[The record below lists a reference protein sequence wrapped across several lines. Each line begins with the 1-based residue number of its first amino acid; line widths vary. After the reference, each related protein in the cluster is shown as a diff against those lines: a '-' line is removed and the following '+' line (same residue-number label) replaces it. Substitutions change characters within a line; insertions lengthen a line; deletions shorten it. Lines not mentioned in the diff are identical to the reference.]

1 MGACAAQRW
10 TPRVGTARG
19 RPRVGRGDAR
29 AASRPGPA
37 VVSARS
43 EDSRDPEP
51 DAGDVSVG
59 GDGGPFVVD
68 PWKTGA
74 SSSGSAPSSMPET
87 TTTALALVP
96 PTTALSPLMSRLNA
110 RSRTFVYEA
119 LGGMSLEMRQAWS
132 EEDAGTGSAVWD
144 AAAAL
149 ADDLAR
155 DGAAVALSRFWSM
168 AEDGERVTTAPERA
182 DERADDDARAWWRG
196 KTVVELGA
204 GLGTASLVAAAL
216 GARALAT
223 DGDET
228 VCAMCSRNA
237 RINADAV
244 LDTAR
249 GRRERSD
256 CESILDD
263 DDDARVPECRRLF
276 WGDDGDARAA
286 KAWIRARTNYKTDT
300 PDAILL
306 ADVVYGEYERIWSDL
321 VKTIR
326 SLARLD
332 TVVIMSHAR
341 RGSGRG
347 CKVFRGFAR
356 DAGFRVAV
364 AETKSEPKDGFVA
377 VTVTYVLR
385 LVDADTANE
394 AA

>member
-1 MGACAAQRW
+1 M
-10 TPRVGTARG
+10 
-19 RPRVGRGDAR
+19 GRGDAR

-155 DGAAVALSRFWSM
+155 DGATVALSRFWSM
-168 AEDGERVTTAPERA
+168 DGEDGESPCVTTAP
-182 DERADDDARAWWRG
+182 DARAWWRG

-306 ADVVYGEYERIWSDL
+306 ADVVYGENERIWSDL

-326 SLARLD
+326 SLARLE

-341 RGSGRG
+341 RGSGRA

-394 AA
+394 AACE

>member
-1 MGACAAQRW
+1 M
-10 TPRVGTARG
+10 
-19 RPRVGRGDAR
+19 GRGDAR

-132 EEDAGTGSAVWD
+132 EDDAGTGSAVWD

-155 DGAAVALSRFWSM
+155 DGAAVALSVFWSM

-182 DERADDDARAWWRG
+182 DEHADDDARAWWRG

-249 GRRERSD
+249 GRERFAN
-256 CESILDD
+256 CESILNDD
-263 DDDARVPECRRLF
+263 RIDARVPECRRLF
-276 WGDDGDARAA
+276 WGDENDARAA
-286 KAWIRARTNYKTDT
+286 KAWIRARTNDETDT
-300 PDAILL
+300 PDAVLL
-306 ADVVYGEYERIWSDL
+306 ADVVYGENERIWVDL

-326 SLARLD
+326 SLARAD

-347 CKVFRGFAR
+347 CKVFRGLAR

>member
-1 MGACAAQRW
+1 M
-10 TPRVGTARG
+10 
-19 RPRVGRGDAR
+19 GRGDAR

-51 DAGDVSVG
+51 AGDVSVG

-74 SSSGSAPSSMPET
+74 SSSGSAPSTMPET
-87 TTTALALVP
+87 TTTSLALVP

-132 EEDAGTGSAVWD
+132 EDDAGTGSAVWD

-155 DGAAVALSRFWSM
+155 DGAAVALSVFWSM
-168 AEDGERVTTAPERA
+168 AEDGERVTTAQHTTERA

-196 KTVVELGA
+196 KTAVELGA

-249 GRRERSD
+249 GRERFAN
-256 CESILDD
+256 CESILNDD
-263 DDDARVPECRRLF
+263 RIDARVPECRRLF

-286 KAWIRARTNYKTDT
+286 KAWIRARTNDAIDT

-306 ADVVYGEYERIWSDL
+306 ADVVYGENERIWVDL

-326 SLARLD
+326 SLARAD

-347 CKVFRGFAR
+347 CKVFRGLAR

-394 AA
+394 AACVVHE

>member
-1 MGACAAQRW
+1 M
-10 TPRVGTARG
+10 
-19 RPRVGRGDAR
+19 GRGDAR
-29 AASRPGPA
+29 AAFRPGPA
-37 VVSARS
+37 VVFART

-59 GDGGPFVVD
+59 GDGGPFIVD
-68 PWKTGA
+68 PWKKTGA
-74 SSSGSAPSSMPET
+74 SSSGSAPSSMPGT

-132 EEDAGTGSAVWD
+132 EDDAGTGSAVWD

-155 DGAAVALSRFWSM
+155 DGAAVALNRFWNM
-168 AEDGERVTTAPERA
+168 AEDGERVTAAPERA
-182 DERADDDARAWWRG
+182 DERADDARDWWRG

-244 LDTAR
+244 LNAAR
-249 GRRERSD
+249 GGETSNRRRRRPRS
-256 CESILDD
+256 
-263 DDDARVPECRRLF
+263 RGF
-276 WGDDGDARAA
+276 WGDDGAARAA
-286 KAWIRARTNYKTDT
+286 KAWIRARTNDKTT
-300 PDAILL
+300 HRTRFCSRMCARR
-306 ADVVYGEYERIWSDL
+306 ER
-321 VKTIR
+321 TN
-326 SLARLD
+326 LARLSED
-332 TVVIMSHAR
+332 TPFAGAR
-341 RGSGRG
+341 GDGCDFGSRA
-347 CKVFRGFAR
+347 AR
-356 DAGFRVAV
+356 IR
-364 AETKSEPKDGFVA
+364 
-377 VTVTYVLR
+377 R
-385 LVDADTANE
+385 RM
-394 AA
+394 

>member
-1 MGACAAQRW
+1 MEENG
-10 TPRVGTARG
+10 RVVVRERA
-19 RPRVGRGDAR
+19 VFDAR
-29 AASRPGPA
+29 DDHHRARARPADNRALP
-37 VVSARS
+37 
-43 EDSRDPEP
+43 
-51 DAGDVSVG
+51 SV
-59 GDGGPFVVD
+59 
-68 PWKTGA
+68 
-74 SSSGSAPSSMPET
+74 
-87 TTTALALVP
+87 
-96 PTTALSPLMSRLNA
+96 SRLNA

-132 EEDAGTGSAVWD
+132 EDDAGTGAAVWD

-155 DGAAVALSRFWSM
+155 DGATVALSRFWSM
-168 AEDGERVTTAPERA
+168 DGEDGESPCVTTAP
-182 DERADDDARAWWRG
+182 DARAWWRG

-244 LDTAR
+244 LDAASR
-249 GRRERSD
+249 GRERSD
-256 CESILDD
+256 CESD
-263 DDDARVPECRRLF
+263 RESNVPIGCRRLF

-286 KAWIRARTNYKTDT
+286 KAWIRARTNDETDT

-306 ADVVYGEYERIWSDL
+306 ADVVYGENERVWRDL
-321 VKTIR
+321 VRTLR
-326 SLARLD
+326 SLARAE
-332 TVVIMSHAR
+332 TVVIVSHAR

-356 DAGFRVAV
+356 DAGFRVDV

-394 AA
+394 AAYE

>member
-1 MGACAAQRW
+1 M
-10 TPRVGTARG
+10 
-19 RPRVGRGDAR
+19 GRGDAR
-29 AASRPGPA
+29 AAFRPGPA
-37 VVSARS
+37 VVFARS

-59 GDGGPFVVD
+59 GDGGPFIVD
-68 PWKTGA
+68 PWKKTGA
-74 SSSGSAPSSMPET
+74 SSSGSAPSSMPGT

-132 EEDAGTGSAVWD
+132 EDDAGTGSAVWD

-155 DGAAVALSRFWSM
+155 DGAAVALSRFWNM
-168 AEDGERVTTAPERA
+168 AEDGERVTAAPERA
-182 DERADDDARAWWRG
+182 DERADDARDWWRG

-244 LDTAR
+244 LNAAR
-249 GRRERSD
+249 DGETSK
-256 CESILDD
+256 CESDLEN
-263 DDDARVPECRRLF
+263 RVPECRRLF
-276 WGDDGDARAA
+276 WGDDEDARAA
-286 KAWIRARTNYKTDT
+286 KAWIRARTNDKTDT

-306 ADVVYGEYERIWSDL
+306 ADVVYGENERIWRDL
-321 VKTIR
+321 VKTLR
-326 SLARLD
+326 SLARAE
-332 TVVIMSHAR
+332 TVVILVHAR
-341 RGSGRG
+341 RGSGDG
-347 CKVFRGFAR
+347 CKAFRGLAR
-356 DAGFRVAV
+356 DAGFLVNVAQ
-364 AETKSEPKDGFVA
+364 TKSEPKDGFVA
-377 VTVTYVLR
+377 VTVTYALR
-385 LVDADTANE
+385 LVDADTAN
-394 AA
+394 AKTFF